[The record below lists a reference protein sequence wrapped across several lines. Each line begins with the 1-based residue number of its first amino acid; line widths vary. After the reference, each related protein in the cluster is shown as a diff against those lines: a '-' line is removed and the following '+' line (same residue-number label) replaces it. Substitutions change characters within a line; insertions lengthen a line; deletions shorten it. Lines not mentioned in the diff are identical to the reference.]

1 MRFLKGL
8 VILLISGCCG
18 ALLPLRAQAM
28 PDSLSHDTY
37 SLYYILDRINIE
49 EDYLDNAFQISRI
62 RDILTRSPRIDSI
75 AIYAYASPE
84 GTYGRNVWL
93 AQKRAEA
100 AKQFILSNMPSR
112 STLLP
117 ENIHLYPM
125 GENWQGLQEELEQN
139 YHRPNRD
146 KVMRIMRSDVGTET
160 KKYRLRQLD
169 NGYTY
174 HMIIKD
180 HMPRLR
186 VATWICIYV
195 PMADAITIS
204 VKEDLTSA
212 DAQLVVPQ
220 LPTFTPLESTTEL
233 HHRKTIMAVKT
244 NLLYDALTLL
254 NYSVEVPIGKRYS
267 ALLYH
272 QFPWWRWGEANNEYC
287 IRFLSLGAEGRW
299 WFKPQPRLS
308 GERGIWRDKLV
319 GHFLGLYAESGKWDF
334 EFGRSVCHQGEH
346 WSVGLSYGFSMPI
359 GKRLNLEFSL
369 SAGYASIPYRK
380 YAPSEDYEHLWRDPV
395 KHGRWNYFGPTKAQV
410 SLVLPITVKTSK
422 KGGDR

>member
-28 PDSLSHDTY
+28 PDSLSHETY

-49 EDYLDNAFQISRI
+49 EDYLDNAYQISRI
-62 RDILTRSPRIDSI
+62 RDILARSPRIDSI

-84 GTYGRNVWL
+84 GPHYRNVWL
-93 AQKRAEA
+93 SEKRAEA

-146 KVMRIMRSDVGTET
+146 MVMRIIYSNAHTET

-233 HHRKTIMAVKT
+233 HHRKTILALKT

-287 IRFLSLGAEGRW
+287 IRFLSIGAEARW
-299 WFKPQPRLS
+299 WFKPMPRQRI
-308 GERGIWRDKLV
+308 GKRRERDRLM
-319 GHFLGLYAESGKWDF
+319 GHFLGVYAESGKWDF
-334 EFGRSVCHQGEH
+334 EWERSICYQGEH
-346 WSVGLSYGFSMPI
+346 WSTGLTYGYAMPI
-359 GKRLNLEFSL
+359 GRCLNLEFSL
-369 SAGYASIPYRK
+369 SAGFASIPYRK
-380 YAPSEDYEHLWRDPV
+380 FNPSDNYELLLRDPERQ
-395 KHGRWNYFGPTKAQV
+395 GRWSYFGPTKAQI
-410 SLVLPITVKTSK
+410 SLVVPITIKTMK
-422 KGGDR
+422 NGGGL